1 METAKPFALG
11 ILVGRFQVVHAGH
24 EQMIRTA
31 LRLCDRVGIFI
42 GSSQESGTSK
52 NPFPFEIRRELLQNL
67 FGTQVEIYP
76 LPDIGV
82 GNTAA
87 WGNYVLEQVCHHF
100 GRMPDL
106 LVSGKE
112 SRRLDWFDSVQG
124 LRIAELYIPKTIEI
138 SASQMRAYL
147 LEDKRTLWEQYV
159 NPENHAMYPRLREMA
174 LESQHNHQTQSM

>member
-1 METAKPFALG
+1 
-11 ILVGRFQVVHAGH
+11 
-24 EQMIRTA
+24 
-31 LRLCDRVGIFI
+31 
-42 GSSQESGTSK
+42 
-52 NPFPFEIRRELLQNL
+52 
-67 FGTQVEIYP
+67 
-76 LPDIGV
+76 
-82 GNTAA
+82 
-87 WGNYVLEQVCHHF
+87 
-100 GRMPDL
+100 MPDL

>member
-1 METAKPFALG
+1 MKPFALG

-31 LRLCDRVGIFI
+31 MALCDRVGIFI
-42 GSSQESGTSK
+42 GSSQESGTRK
-52 NPFPFEIRRELLQNL
+52 NPFPYELRRQLLENL
-67 FGTQVEIYP
+67 FGDGVEVYP

-87 WGNYVLEQVCHHF
+87 WGDYVLENVQARF
-100 GRMPDL
+100 GRLPDL

-124 LRIAELYIPKTIEI
+124 VRIAELYIPKTIEI
-138 SASQMRAYL
+138 SASKMREYL
-147 LEDKRTLWEQYV
+147 IADEREIWESYV
-159 NPENHAMYPRLREMA
+159 NQKNHALYQELRA
-174 LESQHNHQTQSM
+174 LALASRENQQTQSI